1 MSMEIACAQAS
12 SHAPSVRGGTADGDV
27 IIIRAK
33 NHSSQAKETNEASRS
48 TNDDFDAGVPDGG
61 IGGRASNSD
70 DDDDDDAVEAASSG
84 AANDNEPPSGDDL
97 AGHRRAA
104 ASSQRQRSRKR
115 GADAADDE
123 GDATTA
129 GDLSRLLLLL
139 SEFKNSPYHL
149 RISASSVSALCGLHP
164 FQNLPTLLF
173 DLVYQSRL
181 GQRLLQ
187 ADARALGLALV
198 DARERERETM
208 LALAS
213 AASNETRELVE
224 QVLEVSGGT
233 KRLESIDEV
242 RSIQDRIKS
251 RAIEARG
258 EGRLSARQVESLLE
272 SSRGHVSTGFGTCHE
287 DDALDLYES
296 RIGCRVRERNEALV
310 EWRFRR
316 LCDVDGE
323 MGVTAEPIGEA
334 IRRSWKRPSGVTG
347 NDDGKKAVGREET
360 MHVRPP
366 EVPIEIDCDEK
377 SGIISS
383 NEECEKRAADGVV
396 TSPLAM
402 DGESLEPFF
411 RIVGAVDGIRDELYM
426 DSSKPPAGKSQ
437 HKSPSASAAS
447 SSVSNNQENANKQQD
462 ATNIECSF
470 SDDEEDNWTLRPII
484 VECKHRMKEAKV
496 PPPLYDQ
503 IQTCLYCHMYN
514 VEDADLVQVVRR
526 KNKRKEEENDALGNE
541 TEDEKAGNGKCKT
554 RSTTEETIIT
564 VTRVSL
570 NDPIYNHNHHWHAT
584 LLPRLAS
591 FADAVYNVRKDDGK
605 RYRLLMAQSEGVS
618 DDAEEE
624 SWRLLWEE
632 CPWLRHCD
640 TAFAKRRRF

>member
-1 MSMEIACAQAS
+1 MTKSPDTKVACAQTS
-12 SHAPSVRGGTADGDV
+12 SSALSVRVGENSGGGDDIV
-27 IIIRAK
+27 ISAEEQQ
-33 NHSSQAKETNEASRS
+33 SWAKETDLD
-48 TNDDFDAGVPDGG
+48 TNPSDAGVPDEGV
-61 IGGRASNSD
+61 GRASSND
-70 DDDDDDAVEAASSG
+70 DYPAGEASSI
-84 AANDNEPPSGDDL
+84 ANDDEPNGDDL
-97 AGHRRAA
+97 AEHRRATE
-104 ASSQRQRSRKR
+104 SSQRRRARGGGKRKL
-115 GADAADDE
+115 GGDTADDE
-123 GDATTA
+123 GDATA
-129 GDLSRLLLLL
+129 SDLGRLLLL
-139 SEFKNSPYHL
+139 SEFKNSPHHL
-149 RISASSVSALCGLHP
+149 RIPASSVSALCGLHP
-164 FQNLPTLLF
+164 FQDLPKLLF

-181 GQRLLQ
+181 GQWLLQ
-187 ADARALGLALV
+187 NDARALGLALV

-208 LALAS
+208 LSLAS

-233 KRLESIDEV
+233 KRLESIEEV

-251 RAIEARG
+251 RAIEAR
-258 EGRLSARQVESLLE
+258 EDGRLSARQVKSLIE

-296 RIGCRVRERNEALV
+296 RIGCCVRERNEALV

-316 LCDVDGE
+316 VCDVDGE
-323 MGVTAEPIGEA
+323 LGVTATPIGEA
-334 IRRSWKRPSGVTG
+334 IRRGWKRPSGVTG
-347 NDDGKKAVGREET
+347 NDDGKKAAGREET

-377 SGIISS
+377 SGIIIS
-383 NEECEKRAADGVV
+383 NEEHEKRAANGVV
-396 TSPLAM
+396 SSPLAM
-402 DGESLEPFF
+402 DEESLKPFF

-426 DSSKPPAGKSQ
+426 DSSKPPAGTSQ
-437 HKSPSASAAS
+437 DKPPASAAS
-447 SSVSNNQENANKQQD
+447 SSISNNQENASKQQD

-484 VECKHRMKEAKV
+484 VECKHRMNEAKV

-526 KNKRKEEENDALGNE
+526 KNKPKKKENDALRNE
-541 TEDEKAGNGKCKT
+541 TEDEKVGNGKCRT
-554 RSTTEETIIT
+554 RSTTEETNIT
-564 VTRVSL
+564 ITRVSL
-570 NDPIYNHNHHWHAT
+570 SDPIYNHNHHWHAT

-605 RYRLLMAQSEGVS
+605 RYRLLMAQSEDVS
-618 DDAEEE
+618 DDAEED

-640 TAFAKRRRF
+640 TAFANRRRF